1 MFGKAVYKACAKLN
15 LCLDV
20 IGTRADGYHLLE
32 SVMQSISL
40 ADTVSVRKKNKN
52 KISVVC
58 KEIDVPQEKNIAYK
72 AAKVFF
78 EETKIENKGAAIKIK
93 KRIPS
98 QAGMGGGSADAAAVL
113 VALNRLYKTKLTES
127 ELCKIG
133 EKIGADVPF
142 CISGGTKLVRGIGEV
157 LTKLDDCHNCYFV
170 VVKGTE
176 GVSTKEAYD
185 DLDNAKVIPNL
196 RIEKVIEALSVGE
209 FNALKGKLI
218 NVFEHTTRLTSI
230 RETVSRLCSL
240 GAIEA
245 AMTGSGSAVFGLFLK
260 RKDAKKSAKQ
270 LKKDYPFVCVAKPS
284 VMGVFKVF

>member
-40 ADTVSVRKKNKN
+40 ADTVSVRKNS

-58 KEIDVPQEKNIAYK
+58 REIDVPQEKNIAYK
-72 AAKVFF
+72 AAKAFF
-78 EETKIENKGAAIKIK
+78 EFVKIENKGAVIKIK
-93 KRIPS
+93 KKIPS

-113 VALNRLYKTKLTES
+113 VALNHLYKTRLTES

-133 EKIGADVPF
+133 EKVGADVPF

-209 FNALKGKLI
+209 FAALKGKLI

-230 RETVSRLCSL
+230 RETVSRLRSL

-260 RKDAKKSAKQ
+260 RKDAKKCAKQ

-284 VMGVFKVF
+284 VVGVFKVL